1 MRQKS
6 QKIRDRRK
14 EVREN
19 PVLSVWQAW
28 AEQHLVTAGF
38 TSLLRC
44 HCRRFDVVL
53 GDQGFLALHGLIQ
66 GILHL
71 ADMVLRLLRCLRRLL
86 HCRLGGGM
94 VLLGLDKMAI
104 DRVKRGDRFGIVG
117 RREILPHGH
126 RMLPGKIEMM
136 AEGGV
141 RQRGDPG
148 GNVGGLPQIAVI
160 VAGMGV
166 GGIHVRVA
174 APGVEGEVA
183 ASLRSRI
190 PLSMHRHGTEQ
201 HQGGCE

>member
-6 QKIRDRRK
+6 QKIRDCRK
-14 EVREN
+14 EAREN

-28 AEQHLVTAGF
+28 AEQHLVTASF

-104 DRVKRGDRFGIVG
+104 DRVKRGD
-117 RREILPHGH
+117 
-126 RMLPGKIEMM
+126 
-136 AEGGV
+136 
-141 RQRGDPG
+141 
-148 GNVGGLPQIAVI
+148 
-160 VAGMGV
+160 
-166 GGIHVRVA
+166 
-174 APGVEGEVA
+174 
-183 ASLRSRI
+183 
-190 PLSMHRHGTEQ
+190 
-201 HQGGCE
+201 